1 MKPESQE
8 VRRLIYTSA
17 DDLRMQ
23 IRYYESTGQSPDMAV
38 LEEAHQACVAQ
49 GMKTKAGH
57 LRSFIRR
64 RQKECK

>member
-1 MKPESQE
+1 MMPESQE

-17 DDLRMQ
+17 DDLKMQ
-23 IRYYESTGQSPDMAV
+23 LRYYGSTGQSPEPAV
-38 LEEAHQACVAQ
+38 LQEAHQACVDQ

-64 RQKECK
+64 RQKEGK

>member
-1 MKPESQE
+1 MMPESQE

-17 DDLRMQ
+17 DDLKMQ
-23 IRYYESTGQSPDMAV
+23 LRYYESKGESPSMAV
-38 LEEAHQACVAQ
+38 LEEAHQACVDQ

-64 RQKECK
+64 RNGAAQ

>member
-1 MKPESQE
+1 MMPESQE

-17 DDLRMQ
+17 DDLKMQ
-23 IRYYESTGQSPDMAV
+23 LRYYESTGQSPDMAV
-38 LEEAHQACVAQ
+38 LEGAHQACVDQ

-64 RQKECK
+64 RQKEGK

>member
-1 MKPESQE
+1 MMPEFQE

-17 DDLRMQ
+17 DDLKMQ
-23 IRYYESTGQSPDMAV
+23 LRYYESKGESPDMAV
-38 LEEAHQACVAQ
+38 LEEAHQACVDQ

-64 RQKECK
+64 RKGTAK